1 MRLEYDVSPVANLDI
16 GERFHGTI
24 VPTDT
29 GCARRVVELH
39 SNTVREG
46 LNNPLYAA
54 DIMYETDLAIRH
66 ETFRDIELDHYASAI
81 LHGHAANLFCQR
93 ALGLEGQG
101 RPQRYTAYPHARQ
114 MRAFLEVDNSIYF
127 IILLVMFGSTSSQT
141 VSL

>member
-16 GERFHGTI
+16 GERFYGTI
-24 VPTDT
+24 IPTDA

-46 LNNPLYAA
+46 LNDPLYAA
-54 DIMYETDLAIRH
+54 DIMYEIDLAIRH

-81 LHGHAANLFCQR
+81 LHGHAANLFCQL

-101 RPQRYTAYPHARQ
+101 DHSVTRLTPNARQ

>member
-16 GERFHGTI
+16 GERFYGTI
-24 VPTDT
+24 IPTDA

-46 LNNPLYAA
+46 LNDPLYAA
-54 DIMYETDLAIRH
+54 DIMYEIDLAIRH

-81 LHGHAANLFCQR
+81 LHGHAANLFCQL
-93 ALGLEGQG
+93 ALVWKVKADHSVTRLT
-101 RPQRYTAYPHARQ
+101 PNARQ